1 MVEDMKQNQLGENI
15 TKFRKAKGLSQE
27 KVAEYMEVSR
37 QAVTKWESNISM
49 PSSDHLIKLAELLG
63 VSVDVLLGN
72 GVCDDTG
79 EPESVETG
87 NAPWF
92 FIGLSAVCFIAYM
105 IISNSLNVFS
115 FGTLV
120 CMFIIWVPI
129 QLFLHVYFSNAIK
142 QNSYVGIAGFSEK
155 IEYHYPE
162 VKKLLA
168 QLDLHISMSSTVY
181 LFLMCVLG
189 CAKLGIPWMNALLFA
204 MYILNFI
211 AIILFNNYRFI
222 DKIYCNEVDKKR
234 SEKGIPITI
243 IYFVLILLG
252 MGMTILIYEIKGIE
266 NNTLPA
272 MKAAGLLLG
281 GLLFATIGFF
291 VENHNVNKWN
301 PDKESYK
308 VNKVSIVSMVLCLV
322 FYGLMCAV

>member
-1 MVEDMKQNQLGENI
+1 MNQNQLGENI
-15 TKFRKAKGLSQE
+15 AKFRKAKGLSQE
-27 KVAEYMEVSR
+27 KVAEVLEVSR
-37 QAVTKWESNISM
+37 QAVTKWESNISR
-49 PSSDHLIKLAELLG
+49 PSSENLIKLADTLG

-72 GVCDDTG
+72 DVCEDANEEEGVGPDKT
-79 EPESVETG
+79 
-87 NAPWF
+87 PWI
-92 FIGLSAVCFIAYM
+92 FIGISAVCFISYM
-105 IISNSLNVFS
+105 IISNLLDVFV

-120 CMFIIWVPI
+120 CMFIIWIPI

-142 QNSYVGIAGFSEK
+142 QNSYTGIAGFSEK

-162 VKKLLA
+162 VKKLLV
-168 QLDLHISMSSTVY
+168 QMDLHIGMSSTVY

-189 CAKLGIPWMNALLFA
+189 CAKLRIPWMNAFVFIV
-204 MYILNFI
+204 YILNFI

-234 SEKGIPITI
+234 SVKGIPITI
-243 IYFVLILLG
+243 IYFVLILVG
-252 MGMTILIYEIKGIE
+252 MGMTILVYEVKGIE

-272 MKAAGLLLG
+272 MKAAGTLMA

-308 VNKVSIVSMVLCLV
+308 VNKVSIVSFLLCLV
-322 FYGLMCAV
+322 FYGLMCVV